1 MTLNQQ
7 SFPYHAHED
16 TVSGSYNSSN
26 TTFTLTLVPLNGTL
40 KIFNA
45 SGQYLREGT
54 DYTRSANVLTAA
66 SAPET
71 GDNWVADYSTQG

>member
-7 SFPYHAHED
+7 VFPYRAHED
-16 TVSGSYNSSN
+16 TVAGTYNSSN

-40 KIFNA
+40 VIHNA
-45 SGQYLREGT
+45 SGLYLRET
-54 DYTRSANVLTAA
+54 VDYTRSANVLTATV
-66 SAPET
+66 APET